1 MARTGPELA
10 RPFPRVA
17 LDSSGGTSTPVLCFG
32 PRLVMALVQLTEVNL
47 LWSRFYGRF
56 KAHFLLGYV
65 LQYESSGLLYLLWGE
80 PSGDLGGDG
89 GLGQG
94 RATAAGVWFASK
106 DGGCF
111 RVRQPR
117 GRLNGFAPAPKA
129 RGARVS
135 ECVCADAWPSA
146 PRVRHLSHLVLQLS
160 VWRLDES
167 FRDSPPRILSAVVQP
182 VPTFSQLAKLL
193 FFLKPSNRCPFSQV
207 CKSKVVREL
216 FEELD
221 FVVDLNASK
230 FL

>member
-106 DGGCF
+106 DGGRV

-129 RGARVS
+129 PRATVPGAPER
-135 ECVCADAWPSA
+135 CAWSLMRRTRA
-146 PRVRHLSHLVLQLS
+146 PRPALPLRCCSTARRAPTSRWPGRWREGRHAT
-160 VWRLDES
+160 
-167 FRDSPPRILSAVVQP
+167 P
-182 VPTFSQLAKLL
+182 
-193 FFLKPSNRCPFSQV
+193 
-207 CKSKVVREL
+207 
-216 FEELD
+216 
-221 FVVDLNASK
+221 
-230 FL
+230 